1 MPAMPRPGFAVVEA
15 ELVLGGLEA
24 VFDRPAMA
32 FDGDKGLDGRAGRAP
47 SREEGEVAVTDIVAD
62 QKAPCPEIGGPEP

>member
-1 MPAMPRPGFAVVEA
+1 MPRPGFVVVEA

-32 FDGDKGLDGRAGRAP
+32 FNGDEGLDARAGRAP
-47 SREEGEVAVTDIVAD
+47 CREEGEITVADIAAD
-62 QKAPCPEIGGPEP
+62 QKAPCPEIAGPQS

>member
-1 MPAMPRPGFAVVEA
+1 MPAMPRPGFVMVEA

-32 FDGDKGLDGRAGRAP
+32 FDGDDGLNACPGRTSG
-47 SREEGEVAVTDIVAD
+47 REEG
-62 QKAPCPEIGGPEP
+62 